1 MFRAK
6 KNKKTIGQKIVYTIA
21 FIVIAFFSFSYVY
34 ALLWGFVAG
43 LNTNDGLILKP
54 FRFPE
59 VPMWSNY
66 VKIFSELV
74 EAKFLISISSSMPVT
89 ITLLVA
95 ALAMLLASLSR
106 SPCMSLG
113 VLP

>member
-1 MFRAK
+1 MFSSA
-6 KNKKTIGQKIVYTIA
+6 
-21 FIVIAFFSFSYVY
+21 
-34 ALLWGFVAG
+34 VAAPTYDWAVPAMDSEPRMR
-43 LNTNDGLILKP
+43 LDMSRSASSLID
-54 FRFPE
+54 
-59 VPMWSNY
+59 